1 MLSASIV
8 VAEDFKTTNGKD
20 YKNATVSR
28 VEPDGIVLKSKSEIT
43 KLYFTELPKDV
54 QERFHYDSAQAA
66 QFNAAQQ
73 AIVVQQNTAKQ
84 QEQRQEQEQGQGQGQ
99 GLTSA
104 AARGGADRRRDT
116 VLGTHR
122 RGGCADG

>member
-1 MLSASIV
+1 MTPHTLNVLISVFLLPAIV
-8 VAEDFKTTNGKD
+8 FAEDFKTVKGKE

-28 VEPDGIVLKSKSEIT
+28 VEPDGIVLKTKSGVT
-43 KLYFTELPKDV
+43 KISFSELPKEV

-84 QEQRQEQEQGQGQGQ
+84 QKQQQEQQQEQQ
-99 GLTSA
+99 
-104 AARGGADRRRDT
+104 RRAEAMKRN
-116 VLGTHR
+116 
-122 RGGCADG
+122 